1 MQNSAANKTAS
12 TEKEFTNS
20 LFEFYTQN
28 SFGSVS
34 KRELDIFLFNWFQKL
49 GKIRSPDSWK
59 IAKELRISQTKART
73 LLYESSLRNAE
84 ISDEIQI
91 KQVLDNPPSFKE
103 SAKNGKLISLNI
115 DNRYAR
121 DAIRSYL
128 REVKYFSDTSFA
140 SDVITMSI
148 EAYVALLKKFQPELV
163 GKVKWE
169 KFKEAVK
176 DLGIGVLSKLAGDA
190 ATKGLEKFIDLIF
203 AEKEKLQH

>member
-28 SFGSVS
+28 SFGTVS

-49 GKIRSPDSWK
+49 RKIYSTDSWK

-103 SAKNGKLISLNI
+103 SAKNGMLISLNI

-128 REVKYFSDTSFA
+128 RELKHFSDTSFA

-148 EAYVALLKKFQPELV
+148 KAYVALLKKFQPELAD
-163 GKVKWE
+163 KVKWE
-169 KFKEAVK
+169 KFKEVVK

-190 ATKGLEKFIDLIF
+190 ATKGLEKFIELIF
-203 AEKEKLQH
+203 AEKAKLQH